1 MNTWWR
7 VFVSTVAASVVACSN
22 IEVVDRVD
30 AETSF
35 SATACTFVGP
45 KQAFERPTWQFF
57 EPSPRDGI
65 VHGSAGTERV
75 ARIFADLGYDLDQV
89 RRGTQAVPRFMLAS
103 LPHDLAQLDSIEQR
117 KAMFLATV
125 LPVALYVNEK
135 VLEQRRVL
143 EAMHDCVRR
152 DVKLGSRA
160 KAWLRSIADLYDGDP
175 DIGYLLTR
183 VDAVPPSLLLAQA
196 AIESAWGTSR
206 FAQEGNALFGEY
218 TYKYHRG
225 LLPRAF
231 TPDARFRVRHFEHV
245 VESVVSYVR
254 NLNTHPAYESFR
266 IRRATFRAI
275 GAAPDG
281 LTLAN
286 ELVRYSTRRQVYVR
300 ELRTVIR
307 INRLQAFDDAT
318 LERTPTLRMASN
330 V

>member
-1 MNTWWR
+1 MGTLQR
-7 VFVSTVAASVVACSN
+7 ILVSTVAASVVACTN
-22 IEVVDRVD
+22 IELVDRSD
-30 AETSF
+30 AATSF

-45 KQAFERPTWQFF
+45 KRDFERPTWQLF
-57 EPSPRDGI
+57 EPGPRDGI
-65 VHGSAGTERV
+65 IHARAGAERV
-75 ARIFADLGYDLDQV
+75 ARTFADLGYDLDRV
-89 RRGTQAVPRFMLAS
+89 RRGEQTVPRVMLAS
-103 LPHDLAQLDSIEQR
+103 LPHDLAKLDSIEQR

-160 KAWLRSIADLYDGDP
+160 KAWLRTVADLYDGEP

-218 TYKYHRG
+218 TYKHHRG
-225 LLPRAF
+225 LLPRAL
-231 TPDARFRVRHFEHV
+231 TTDARFRVRHFEHM

-254 NLNTHPAYESFR
+254 NLNTHPAYEGFR

-275 GAAPDG
+275 GGAPDG
-281 LTLAN
+281 LTLAS
-286 ELVRYSTRRQVYVR
+286 ELSRYSERRHVYVR

-307 INRLQAFDDAT
+307 ANRLNAFDDAA
-318 LERTPTLRMASN
+318 LERTPTLRTASN